1 MQTLDASSIIYAW
14 DNYPLSQFPGLWRW
28 LAIQISLAELTIPT
42 VALTEVVTKSP
53 DCGTWLKSES
63 IQTLQESGK
72 SLVLAAQI
80 QTALGV
86 VDGKYGA
93 GVKGND
99 VRIIAIAKIAN
110 AELLTDEKTQ
120 PGQPKN
126 SLNYKIPA
134 VCDLKSVGVAH
145 ANFLEYIKRSKQVFD

>member
-28 LAIQISLAELTIPT
+28 LTVQISLAELTIPA
-42 VALTEVVTKSP
+42 VALTEVVAKSP
-53 DCGTWLKSES
+53 DCVAWLKSGN
-63 IQTLQESGK
+63 IQTLQESAK

-80 QTALGV
+80 QTAIGV
-86 VDGKYGA
+86 VDGRYGA

-120 PGQPKN
+120 PGRPKN
-126 SLNYKIPA
+126 LLNYKIPA
-134 VCDLKSVGVAH
+134 VCDLKIVGVAH
-145 ANFLEYIKRSKQVFD
+145 VNFLEYIKRSNKVFD